1 MKIIYKNHIYEA
13 VYKNGQYDVDRIKR
27 SNDYEYRIVDGITYR
42 ITKNSEIEEVGINVI
57 LPTEDN
63 EFYPDHVDR
72 YVKYIEEGG
81 LIEPFPVEVSK
92 LAYTLD
98 NMLDFLDSNK
108 EYEDEIYPEFRDT
121 GVPGLRVYS
130 LSNILTDRDEGEEFY
145 DYRRLNP
152 KANSVY
158 NCFPYPDGP
167 NEVEKKILP
176 FLENVFAFFSEN
188 SEYTL
193 INQNHRLEALK
204 KLGKRVVLTRKN

>member
-1 MKIIYKNHIYEA
+1 MRIIYKNNIYEA
-13 VYKNGQYDVDRIKR
+13 VYKNNEYGVDRIKR
-27 SNDYEYRIVDGITYR
+27 SNDYGYRIVDGVTYR
-42 ITKNSEIEEVGINVI
+42 ITKGSDISEVGINI
-57 LPTEDN
+57 IFPTEDN

-92 LAYTLD
+92 LAYNLED
-98 NMLDFLDSNK
+98 MLDFLDTNK

-121 GVPGLRVYS
+121 GVPGLSVYS
-130 LSNILTDRDEGEEFY
+130 LSNILTYTDEGEKFHSFI
-145 DYRRLNP
+145 RLNP
-152 KANSVY
+152 RANSLF

-167 NEVEKKILP
+167 NEDEKNIIP
-176 FLENVFAFFSEN
+176 FLERVFEFFNEN

-204 KLGKRVVLTRKN
+204 KLGKRTVLIRKY